1 MLWPAMKK
9 KVINYNTMKKT
20 GYLPEEYGT
29 ASEKVM
35 AEVSLLS
42 AVGNC
47 PNHVLRSIFPL
58 IVERTYD
65 LRPRPHDYQL
75 PERDDRN
82 FINRVFSVCS
92 GPNHDSKCIR
102 KNRVNFLKINILIFS
117 PKFQKYGC
125 DYLVFRNCGVS
136 ALFSNKRIL
145 I

>member
-1 MLWPAMKK
+1 MKK

-47 PNHVLRSIFPL
+47 PNHVLRSIFPP
-58 IVERTYD
+58 IVERTYH
-65 LRPRPHDYQL
+65 LRPRPHDYLL

-82 FINRVFSVCS
+82 FINRV
-92 GPNHDSKCIR
+92 
-102 KNRVNFLKINILIFS
+102 L
-117 PKFQKYGC
+117 
-125 DYLVFRNCGVS
+125 FRLLRS
-136 ALFSNKRIL
+136 ET
-145 I
+145 